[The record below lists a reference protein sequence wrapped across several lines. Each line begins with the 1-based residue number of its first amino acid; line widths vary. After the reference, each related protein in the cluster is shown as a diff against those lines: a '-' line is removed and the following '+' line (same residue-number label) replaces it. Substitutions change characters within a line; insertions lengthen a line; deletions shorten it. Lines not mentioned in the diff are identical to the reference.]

1 MIFTRNRELYESS
14 SHTSSSVSRVVD
26 VVSIAFISLP
36 FNVGP
41 SVAPPLPPHRRRR
54 RRRRVASRAERTSNP
69 ATVISPRA
77 LDPVRAR
84 SASSRAVELDLEA
97 VSVVDARFWR
107 EINDDADES

>member
-36 FNVGP
+36 FNVVP
-41 SVAPPLPPHRRRR
+41 SVALPLPPQRRR